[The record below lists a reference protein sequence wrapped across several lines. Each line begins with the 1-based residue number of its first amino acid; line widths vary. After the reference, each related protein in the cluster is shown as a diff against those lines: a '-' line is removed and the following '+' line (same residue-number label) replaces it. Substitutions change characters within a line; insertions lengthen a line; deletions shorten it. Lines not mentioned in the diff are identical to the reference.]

1 MQIIEGSDTML
12 TFNITETND
21 GTTTN
26 VDLTTYDKVV
36 LTLQLTNGIIEV
48 LGDVDS
54 ENTNQVTFEILSEQT
69 ANNC

>member
-54 ENTNQVTFEILSEQT
+54 KNTNQVTFEILSEQT

>member
-1 MQIIEGSDTML
+1 MQIIEGSDTIL

-26 VDLTTYDKVV
+26 VDLTIYDKVV

-48 LGDVDS
+48 LGDVD
-54 ENTNQVTFEILSEQT
+54 EQNTNQVTFEILSEQT